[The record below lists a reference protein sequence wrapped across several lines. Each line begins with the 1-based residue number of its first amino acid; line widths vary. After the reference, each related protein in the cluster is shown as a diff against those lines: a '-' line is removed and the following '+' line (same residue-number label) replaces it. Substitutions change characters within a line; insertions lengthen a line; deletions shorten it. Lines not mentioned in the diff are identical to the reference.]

1 MAPLSVLGVPTS
13 AAAFAPGQ
21 ELAPAALRQAGLLD
35 RLSAA
40 GAQVSDLGDSPVWR
54 WRPDTARPRAQNLVE
69 VARIARETRDRVASA
84 RDDAGVL
91 LLLGGDCTI
100 ELGTVAGH
108 VARDEDLGLV
118 YFDVHPDLNTPAS
131 VHEGALDWM
140 GMAHALGVDGVEREL
155 AGIGPRTPLLD
166 DRQVL
171 FFSYGPDQATPFELE
186 QMERRRLARVSV
198 DEVRADPEGTAR
210 RAMNEFGARFTRL
223 LVHFDVDTIDFNDAP
238 LSENTGRGE
247 GLPLDTAMRALRV
260 LVGSERLAALTVTEL
275 NPLHGDE
282 GGHTI
287 GRLVDGL
294 ADCLAGSPAL
304 SFKSVRPH
312 PERR

>member
-1 MAPLSVLGVPTS
+1 MPAVTVLGVPTS

-21 ELAPAALRQAGLLD
+21 ELAPAALREAGLLD
-35 RLSAA
+35 RLTAEGVEVA
-40 GAQVSDLGDSPVWR
+40 DLGDSPVWR
-54 WRPDTARPRAQNLVE
+54 WRPDTARPRAQNLAE
-69 VARIARETRDRVASA
+69 VARIARETGERVARA
-84 RDDAGVL
+84 RQEEHPL
-91 LLLGGDCTI
+91 LVLGGDCTV

-108 VARDEDLGLV
+108 VAGDGDVGLV

-140 GMAHALGVDGVEREL
+140 GMAHALGVDGAEAEL

-171 FFSYGPDQATPFELE
+171 FFSYGPEQATPFELE
-186 QMERRRLARVSV
+186 QMERRGLARISV
-198 DEVRADPEGTAR
+198 DEVSADPEGAAR
-210 RAMNEFGARFTRL
+210 RALDEMGGRFARL

-247 GLPLDTAMRALRV
+247 GLPLDVAMRALRV

-282 GGHTI
+282 EGRTL
-287 GRLVDGL
+287 GRLVAGL
-294 ADCLAGSPAL
+294 ADCLVSSTA
-304 SFKSVRPH
+304 VRGG
-312 PERR
+312 

>member
-1 MAPLSVLGVPTS
+1 MPALAVLGVPTS

-21 ELAPAALRQAGLLD
+21 ELAPAALRDAGLLD
-35 RLSAA
+35 RLSAGGVEVA
-40 GAQVSDLGDSPVWR
+40 DLGDSPVWR
-54 WRPDTARPRAQNLVE
+54 WRPDTARPRAQNLAE
-69 VARIARETRDRVASA
+69 VARIARETAERVAHA
-84 RDDAGVL
+84 REHSRL
-91 LLLGGDCTI
+91 LLVLGGDCTI

-108 VARDEDLGLV
+108 VGEDVGLV
-118 YFDVHPDLNTPAS
+118 YFDVHPDLNTPTS

-155 AGIGPRTPLLD
+155 AGIGARTPLLD

-186 QMERRRLARVSV
+186 QMERRGLARVPV
-198 DEVRADPEGTAR
+198 DEVRADAESAAR
-210 RAMNEFGARFTRL
+210 RAIDEFGARFARL
-223 LVHFDVDTIDFNDAP
+223 LVHFDVDTIDFNEAP

-247 GLPLDTAMRALRV
+247 GLPFDVAMRALRV
-260 LVGSERLAALTVTEL
+260 LVGSERLSALTVTEL

-282 GGHTI
+282 ERHTI

-294 ADCLAGSPAL
+294 TDCLVSSPAL
-304 SFKSVRPH
+304 RVA
-312 PERR
+312 

>member
-1 MAPLSVLGVPTS
+1 MPPLSVLGVPTS
-13 AAAFAPGQ
+13 AGAFAPGQ
-21 ELAPAALRQAGLLD
+21 ELAPAALREAGLLD
-35 RLSAA
+35 RLSAGGLEVA
-40 GAQVSDLGDSPVWR
+40 DLGDSPVWR
-54 WRPDTARPRAQNLVE
+54 WRPDTAGPRAQNLAE
-69 VARIARETRDRVASA
+69 VARIARETGERVARA
-84 RDDAGVL
+84 RDESGVVL
-91 LLLGGDCTI
+91 VLGGDCTI

-108 VARDEDLGLV
+108 VAREEDVGLV

-140 GMAHALGVDGVEREL
+140 GMAHALGVDGAEREL
-155 AGIGPRTPLLD
+155 AGIGSRTPLLD
-166 DRQVL
+166 DHQVL

-186 QMERRRLARVSV
+186 QMERRGLARVSV
-198 DEVRADPEGTAR
+198 DEVAADPEGAAR
-210 RAMNEFGARFTRL
+210 RAIDEFGARFARL

-282 GGHTI
+282 EGRTI
-287 GRLVDGL
+287 GRLVNGL
-294 ADCLAGSPAL
+294 ADCLVSAPAL
-304 SFKSVRPH
+304 RDG
-312 PERR
+312 